1 MSLEAMMK
9 ELAAALDRNTAA
21 LGGKAAPAAPA
32 ATGGKGKDTKPK
44 ITQDQLAE
52 KANALKEKSG
62 MPAVREIFTK
72 VGGAK
77 TGKMGEVAEA
87 KYADVAAAIDAALEG
102 EPAAAEDDSL

>member
-21 LGGKAAPAAPA
+21 LGGKAAPAA
-32 ATGGKGKDTKPK
+32 TGGKGGGKTKV
-44 ITQDQLAE
+44 TADQLAE

-87 KYADVAAAIDAALEG
+87 KYADVVAAIDAALEG
-102 EPAAAEDDSL
+102 EVPAAEDETL